1 MNQNELQL
9 VMCDQ
14 GSTLGYVKGNHIYVK
29 TLMYSSVLC
38 AFWLWFKQRQ
48 LQKDTLIYDEAYV
61 REQME
66 TL

>member
-1 MNQNELQL
+1 M
-9 VMCDQ
+9 
-14 GSTLGYVKGNHIYVK
+14 GYVKGNHIYVK
-29 TLMYSSVLC
+29 TLMYSSALC